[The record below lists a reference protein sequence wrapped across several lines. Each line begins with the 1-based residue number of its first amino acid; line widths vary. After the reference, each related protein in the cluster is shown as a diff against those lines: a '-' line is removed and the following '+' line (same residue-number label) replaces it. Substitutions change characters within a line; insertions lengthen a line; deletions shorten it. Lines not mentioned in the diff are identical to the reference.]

1 MNSENKS
8 HKIKYLLDASTTELN
23 PAVVD
28 SLRASRKLALDHQR
42 THRSPVLNWLYAHTG
57 LPVAN
62 PATRPANRAFA
73 SVFLV
78 ILLLGG
84 YAYIQNYLNEREI
97 TEVDIAILTDDLP
110 LNVYVD

>member
-1 MNSENKS
+1 MNSENKTN
-8 HKIKYLLDASTTELN
+8 KIKQLLDASTTELS
-23 PAVVD
+23 PAVLE

-42 THRSPVLNWLYAHTG
+42 TRRSPVLNWVYAHTG

-62 PATRPANRAFA
+62 PATRPANMALA
-73 SVFLV
+73 SIFLV
-78 ILLLGG
+78 VLLLGG
-84 YAYIQNYLNEREI
+84 YSYIQNYLNERDI